1 MAKESVW
8 QRRARKRGS
17 TKADYYPK
25 VDLAG
30 RSDGIEALAELEAAP
45 PIEVKTEAAPV
56 VDEIA
61 PASFEL
67 AQAPEADEDERDL
80 NASGGESLLDAPK
93 DLVAAPVTTGTER
106 PAAGSP
112 LRLPAF
118 LDLPAARPL
127 AQALLER
134 RGQPIVIDGS
144 AVQQLGAQCV
154 QVLLSAKRT
163 WSADQAS
170 LSLINCAPRMIED
183 LHLLGIDPAA
193 LIHGDLPQ

>member
-45 PIEVKTEAAPV
+45 PIEVT
-56 VDEIA
+56 
-61 PASFEL
+61 
-67 AQAPEADEDERDL
+67 QAPEADEDERDL